1 MNSLLLLTERNKQF
15 PLRRHVSPPR
25 FQRVEFYQNQVAL
38 QHKVARH
45 RDVLSDYY
53 SQFKRAKEKTRATK
67 NRVDLLG
74 SVRNDIE
81 AYRNKSY
88 SNEQTLNKENDKLKR
103 KKF

>member
-1 MNSLLLLTERNKQF
+1 MNFIKNQF
-15 PLRRHVSPPR
+15 T
-25 FQRVEFYQNQVAL
+25 VAL
-38 QHKVARH
+38 QHKVSRH

-53 SQFKRAKEKTRATK
+53 SQFKRAKEKSRATK

-88 SNEQTLNKENDKLKR
+88 SNEQTLNNENDKLKR
-103 KKF
+103 KKFDIYCFNFLSFMSSG